1 MKYVNKNDWT
11 SSDDLVLEDSAL
23 LVVKSTENRLV
34 IAGPG
39 AGKTELLAQ
48 RASYLLQTNECKA
61 PQRILAISFK
71 KDAAANLLERVQK
84 RCGKELALRFESMT
98 YDAYFKN
105 ILDRFINSLPDSHKP
120 NSDYQV
126 VMQERD
132 SNGIDKLSF
141 ENIASLAKLILDT
154 NPFIV
159 KSIQLTYSH
168 VFLDEFQDT
177 TTPQYDMVKIC
188 FQKSKAILTAVGDG
202 KQRIMLWAGAR
213 KTIFNDFILDFNADR
228 EELIMNHR
236 SAPRLVAIQ
245 KSMYANLNERDSDIQ
260 HANKWNV
267 DEGTAYIRYFPDVAI
282 EATVLTSKMKSLLDA
297 GAKPRDICILVKQTP
312 DQYCTKI
319 IKTLKKQG
327 ILARNEVVLQDLLK
341 SDFVTLLLALFKLT
355 LEERNVDLWDYVYNV
370 FSELNELNV
379 DTPSSEY
386 IAMTQYVEE
395 LVEELIPLYQTI
407 TEKGDLKNII
417 KTAIR
422 GIGYKKLAKLYPKY
436 QDKHY
441 FKERCTQFHD
451 LLWKEFSDYKN
462 WDMAINSFEGTHS
475 IPIMTIHKSKGLEF
489 DSIFFVGLEE
499 AAFWS
504 FSRQSQEDKCAF
516 FVALSR
522 AKKRVDFTF
531 CRGRETQFTNQQSN
545 AAINELYEMLRKS
558 GVVEEVE
565 Y

>member
-11 SSDDLVLEDSAL
+11 TSDDLVLEDSAL
-23 LVVKSTENRLV
+23 LVVKSAENRLV

-71 KDAAANLLERVQK
+71 KDAATNLLERVQK

-126 VMQERD
+126 VQDCD

-141 ENIASLAKLILDT
+141 KNIAVLAKLILET
-154 NPFIV
+154 NPLIV

-177 TTPQYDMVKIC
+177 TTPQYDIVKIC

-213 KTIFNDFILDFNADR
+213 KTIFDDYILDFNANI

-245 KSMYANLNERDSDIQ
+245 KSMYANLNESASNIQ
-260 HANKWNV
+260 YSNKWNV
-267 DEGTAYIRYFPDVAI
+267 DEGTAYIRYFPDTTI
-282 EATVLTSKMKSLLDA
+282 EATILTSEINNLLDT

-312 DQYCTKI
+312 DQYCSEI
-319 IKTLKKQG
+319 ITTLKKQG
-327 ILARNEVVLQDLLK
+327 ILARNEVVFQDLLK
-341 SDFVTLLLALFKLT
+341 SDFVTLFLALFKLT
-355 LEERNVDLWDYVYNV
+355 IEERNADLWDYVYNV

-386 IAMTQYVEE
+386 IAMTQYVKG
-395 LVEELIPLYQTI
+395 LVEELIPLYNTI
-407 TEKGDLKNII
+407 TEKDNVKIIINIALK
-417 KTAIR
+417 
-422 GIGYKKLAKLYPKY
+422 GIGYNKLAKLYPEY

-441 FKERCTQFHD
+441 FKEMLTQFHN
-451 LLWKEFSDYKN
+451 LLWEEFSDYRDWN
-462 WDMAINSFEGTHS
+462 MAIDSFEGTLS

-489 DSIFFVGLEE
+489 DSIFFVGLED

-504 FSRQSQEDKCAF
+504 FSQQSQEDKCAF

-522 AKKRVDFTF
+522 AKKRMDFTF
-531 CRGRETQFTNQQSN
+531 CRGRKTRFNNQQSN
-545 AAINELYEMLRKS
+545 TTINELYEMLRKTDI
-558 GVVEEVE
+558 VEEVE